1 MSQEDNIK
9 QQLIEKFAFLSDKI
23 TVKRARRIFAEV
35 PLPNFPEVFDYA
47 VKKLKFSILSALTG
61 LDEGATLGFIYH
73 IAQENGIILNLH
85 TNAPKDKP
93 VIKTVIGYFPAADA
107 YERELV
113 DLLGAQVEGLPAGN
127 RYPLTDEWP
136 ANQYPLRK
144 DWNVEM
150 LDKKEVNKN
159 AKI

>member
-1 MSQEDNIK
+1 MSEEDNIK

-35 PLPNFPEVFDYA
+35 PSANFPEVFDYA
-47 VKKLKFSILSALTG
+47 VKQLKFPILSAITG

-73 IAQENGIILNLH
+73 IAQEKGIILNLH
-85 TNAPKDKP
+85 TSAPKDKP
-93 VIKTVIGYFPAADA
+93 VIKTVTGYFPAADA

-113 DLLGAQVEGLPAGN
+113 DLLGAQVEGLPEGN
-127 RYPLTDEWP
+127 RYPLTDDWP
-136 ANQYPLRK
+136 KNQYPLRK

-159 AKI
+159 G